1 MGQSN
6 SSVSDAAPPEKS
18 MAVDTRNDAVSVLNG
33 YWIAVVS
40 ANDSLIYQTLTTSF
54 YLFLVAEIREKW
66 KEDML
71 LLPRN
76 KKS

>member
-18 MAVDTRNDAVSVLNG
+18 MAADTRNDAVSVLNG

>member
-1 MGQSN
+1 
-6 SSVSDAAPPEKS
+6 